1 MIWLKFDGAPQF
13 QFLQLA
19 DYFLITEVSIFACLL
34 LGRIFVFARKQLQA
48 SLTDL

>member
-19 DYFLITEVSIFACLL
+19 DYFLITEISIFACLL
-34 LGRIFVFARKQLQA
+34 LDRVCVFAREQLQA
-48 SLTDL
+48 SLADL